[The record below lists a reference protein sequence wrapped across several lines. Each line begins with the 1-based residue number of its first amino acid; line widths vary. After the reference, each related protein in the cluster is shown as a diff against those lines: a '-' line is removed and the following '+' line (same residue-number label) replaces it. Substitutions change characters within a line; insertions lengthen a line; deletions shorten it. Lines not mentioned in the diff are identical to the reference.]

1 MEYFWEIFWGVIFVA
16 GGAAIASLVGWIWWL
31 GALIGLGVY
40 LVILFLVKHPDAI
53 PMLIDGI

>member
-16 GGAAIASLVGWIWWL
+16 AGALIAPVIGWTWWL

-40 LVILFLVKHPDAI
+40 LLILFLVKHPDAI
-53 PMLIDGI
+53 SVLIDWI